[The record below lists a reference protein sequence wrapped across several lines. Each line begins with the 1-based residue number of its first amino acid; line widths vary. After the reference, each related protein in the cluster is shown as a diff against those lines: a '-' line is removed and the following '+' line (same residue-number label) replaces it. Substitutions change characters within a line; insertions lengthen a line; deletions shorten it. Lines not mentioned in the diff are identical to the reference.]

1 VRDHLGVR
9 HATVRVTRVTVV
21 AFSEVDEEMASA
33 AMGEPMTVERW
44 RADRSRFFEG
54 CRDEIAVLLGE
65 RDWRLTDDEPM
76 ACLWFALADEPE

>member
-1 VRDHLGVR
+1 
-9 HATVRVTRVTVV
+9 
-21 AFSEVDEEMASA
+21 MAVGYQPNGFGRLA
-33 AMGEPMTVERW
+33 PRGIARETQRFRMTVEQW
-44 RADRSRFFEG
+44 RADRRGFFDG